1 MLVPVIKL
9 LGLNYEAV
17 SYDSIYDDKGVDIY
31 TKVNIR
37 YKNGFATVRT
47 GVGVKTEGQLVVSG
61 TKGYI
66 IAQSP
71 WWLMK
76 QFDVRYED
84 ASRIEHYEPRF
95 QGDGLR
101 YEISDFVSKI
111 NGTDKKDYKLTAGES
126 VLMSEFIEKFKMEH
140 DRYLNSIDV

>member
-9 LGLNYEAV
+9 MEKITHQLLLTVYMMAMELTCIQRL
-17 SYDSIYDDKGVDIY
+17 IYDTD
-31 TKVNIR
+31 
-37 YKNGFATVRT
+37 NGFATVKT

-76 QFDVRYED
+76 KFDVRYED
-84 ASRIEHYEPRF
+84 SSKIEHFEPRF

-126 VLMSEFIEKFKMEH
+126 TIMSEFVEKFMEQKKN
-140 DRYLNSIDV
+140 RKNG